1 MSKCVNC
8 GSEILTGDI
17 HWEMGLCNN
26 CYNELYKDHKTH
38 ISLDNMW
45 LKLAQDF
52 RDENEKLQD
61 KVADLE
67 AKLDE
72 SEKLTERLQ
81 QIIDKLRD
89 KEFAGK
95 ALVEAVNAVYEP
107 LYKNKY
113 DEAKELKQQLAE
125 KDQEIEELNDKLEWK
140 SKWLKIADNMVG
152 HYEKSNQDKISFA
165 IEQLEKVKDIILNER
180 KITSFNFDMFN
191 KGKDTALFW
200 SNEQIDNQIKSLKG
214 EE

>member
-1 MSKCVNC
+1 MSKCVKC
-8 GSEILTGDI
+8 GHEILTGDI

-26 CYNELYKDHKTH
+26 CYNELYEDHKTH
-38 ISLDNMW
+38 ISLDKMW

-113 DEAKELKQQLAE
+113 DEAEELKQQLAE
-125 KDQEIEELNDKLEWK
+125 NEKYTYSGKE
-140 SKWLKIADNMVG
+140 VG
-152 HYEKSNQDKISFA
+152 K
-165 IEQLEKVKDIILNER
+165 IEQYYENLLAEKEKEIR
-180 KITSFNFDMFN
+180 KKVCDDVIKFMEEDGFDCSDWLDLFNLIS
-191 KGKDTALFW
+191 G
-200 SNEQIDNQIKSLKG
+200 SN
-214 EE
+214 